1 MTLASSFACCRAYS
15 PASTAEQASLARQPC
30 QAGSTHL
37 GMRVRAWHMG
47 RGHAAA
53 LLRPADRLHGLG
65 GAGCGCGV
73 ERCAGRSWH
82 VHPNSGPTRLHASSL
97 PAAMRTLRT
106 HYMHAPPPSPVAAGP
121 SQVQSVSVLQMQ
133 LPANEGRGTNGSA
146 SMVRSAARR
155 VGRSPCGILSAN
167 EGCSASS
174 SAAPH
179 IPTRIPLSGRRI
191 YSPPLGEGNAGRA
204 LTRQKSIILC
214 IAQLTRPPTPGARS
228 ARAAA

>member
-1 MTLASSFACCRAYS
+1 MACAC
-15 PASTAEQASLARQPC
+15 ARGTWEEGTPLLC
-30 QAGSTHL
+30 YGRLTGCTGLEEWAAAAAGNAVLVAL
-37 GMRVRAWHMG
+37 GM
-47 RGHAAA
+47 
-53 LLRPADRLHGLG
+53 
-65 GAGCGCGV
+65 CN
-73 ERCAGRSWH
+73 
-82 VHPNSGPTRLHASSL
+82 PNSGPTRLHASSL

-146 SMVRSAARR
+146 SMVRSATRR
-155 VGRSPCGILSAN
+155 VGRSPCAILSAN

-191 YSPPLGEGNAGRA
+191 YFPLVPLGEGNAG
-204 LTRQKSIILC
+204 LITCYLKK
-214 IAQLTRPPTPGARS
+214 
-228 ARAAA
+228 

>member
-1 MTLASSFACCRAYS
+1 MYRPPALTLASSFACCRAYS
-15 PASTAEQASLARQPC
+15 PASTAEQASLAQQPR

-47 RGHAAA
+47 RGHAAV
-53 LLRPADRLHGLG
+53 LRLADRLHGLG
-65 GAGCGCGV
+65 GACCSCGG
-73 ERCAGRSWH
+73 ERSAGRSRH
-82 VHPNSGPTRLHASSL
+82 VHPNSGPTRLHANSL

-146 SMVRSAARR
+146 SMVRSATRR
-155 VGRSPCGILSAN
+155 VGRSPCAILSAN

-191 YSPPLGEGNAGRA
+191 YFPLVPLGEGNAGR
-204 LTRQKSIILC
+204 
-214 IAQLTRPPTPGARS
+214 S
-228 ARAAA
+228 AYC

>member
-1 MTLASSFACCRAYS
+1 MACAC
-15 PASTAEQASLARQPC
+15 AR
-30 QAGSTHL
+30 G
-37 GMRVRAWHMG
+37 AWEEGTPLLCYG
-47 RGHAAA
+47 R
-53 LLRPADRLHGLG
+53 PDRLHGPG
-65 GAGCGCGV
+65 GVRCSCGGG
-73 ERCAGRSWH
+73 RSAGRSRH

-146 SMVRSAARR
+146 SMVRSATRR
-155 VGRSPCGILSAN
+155 VGRSPCAILSAN

-191 YSPPLGEGNAGRA
+191 YFPLVPLGEGNAGR
-204 LTRQKSIILC
+204 RGNSC
-214 IAQLTRPPTPGARS
+214 IGRNETGQLTRPPTPGARS
-228 ARAAA
+228 ARAVA